1 MIENAI
7 FGSYK
12 LADYIRRIFYFPGYL
27 FDVYFQEFHNNF
39 TYYGQTFL
47 SVLFGNKID
56 SNIASYIGEGVL
68 GKKETVAN
76 VGIFAEG
83 YISLV

>member
-1 MIENAI
+1 MINMVFVFSLIENAI

-39 TYYGQTFL
+39 TYYGQRPNF
-47 SVLFGNKID
+47 FKCI
-56 SNIASYIGEGVL
+56 IWQ
-68 GKKETVAN
+68 
-76 VGIFAEG
+76 
-83 YISLV
+83 